1 MERVSFRRMDEG
13 TPTDFE
19 FLSRLEDEFV
29 KALPKRILDALKE
42 LANSLV
48 SYQISCLEHSL

>member
-1 MERVSFRRMDEG
+1 MQRINFGRMDEG
-13 TPTDFE
+13 TPTDHE
-19 FLSRLEDEFV
+19 LLSRLEDEFV

>member
-1 MERVSFRRMDEG
+1 MQRINFGRMDEG
-13 TPTDFE
+13 TPTDYE
-19 FLSRLEDEFV
+19 LLSRLEDEFV